1 MTNQQAP
8 EIYTLHTVPNKGE
21 RPWSGIYAVRADAE
35 HDAKVMR
42 DATGRDWSVV
52 RLVVADTATTP
63 TGPVARYKIS
73 YATDDRG
80 MRSSTPSGIPDHA
93 GAWVRYEDHIAA
105 LVEARQP
112 TTHVQNPAE
121 IEHVADDVSENG
133 AESHISS
140 LAHEIFAL
148 AQLAPGEGIEDA
160 VARISATL
168 RTQQPAP
175 AGEESKPHGWLYDW
189 THSSA
194 TGKPDTT
201 YTGFT
206 KDEAHAR
213 KHDNCIAVFTTPQPA
228 PATQQAGAD
237 DADMFWDHDDP
248 ERFGYNIKDI
258 ISDYGPGDVVKINC
272 AKRMPTIQV
281 RVVAD
286 GDDDLAYEVFGAP
299 QPSPTAQ
306 AAESVPAVD
315 GALEVA
321 DAMADSQYLA
331 GVSAGW
337 NAANADDPNAALQKL
352 HESRAGYLQPI
363 RTAARALALST
374 PPAEQQAA
382 SSAVLKAIH
391 EANMQLVR
399 TGDDAFML
407 VPYKVATVEQQA
419 APKAAPGGALDEAM
433 RERDDA
439 EDFIDALL
447 DEVLGHERPE
457 WSNLYGCADALNDV
471 QERMTSPHKPAVDK
485 AWGQFQSAM
494 AAPQQEAQE
503 PTEIPE
509 EIERM
514 AADRYKVVPSHV
526 SMFHRWAVVAGTGTQ
541 QLYLGREV
549 ECQNMARK
557 FACAFLD
564 GAFFAMQRTAP
575 QPVEREPL
583 TDEQLAEMMRETW
596 GCASIAP
603 RHAIGFAR
611 AIEAAHG
618 IGIKGGQH
626 GAE

>member
-1 MTNQQAP
+1 MTDNTQP
-8 EIYTLHTVPNKGE
+8 EAFDLADWLEAVGGGPSAKRCAALLREQHTRTALPEGWTDCTIEFGNDGPE
-21 RPWSGIYAVRADAE
+21 
-35 HDAKVMR
+35 
-42 DATGRDWSVV
+42 
-52 RLVVADTATTP
+52 VVA
-63 TGPVARYKIS
+63 
-73 YATDDRG
+73 
-80 MRSSTPSGIPDHA
+80 
-93 GAWVRYEDHIAA
+93 
-105 LVEARQP
+105 
-112 TTHVQNPAE
+112 
-121 IEHVADDVSENG
+121 
-133 AESHISS
+133 
-140 LAHEIFAL
+140 
-148 AQLAPGEGIEDA
+148 
-160 VARISATL
+160 
-168 RTQQPAP
+168 
-175 AGEESKPHGWLYDW
+175 
-189 THSSA
+189 
-194 TGKPDTT
+194 
-201 YTGFT
+201 
-206 KDEAHAR
+206 
-213 KHDNCIAVFTTPQPA
+213 
-228 PATQQAGAD
+228 
-237 DADMFWDHDDP
+237 
-248 ERFGYNIKDI
+248 
-258 ISDYGPGDVVKINC
+258 YGP
-272 AKRMPTIQV
+272 KRMMTRLAKWLGKYFAQV
-281 RVVAD
+281 I
-286 GDDDLAYEVFGAP
+286 
-299 QPSPTAQ
+299 
-306 AAESVPAVD
+306 AE
-315 GALEVA
+315 
-321 DAMADSQYLA
+321 
-331 GVSAGW
+331 
-337 NAANADDPNAALQKL
+337 
-352 HESRAGYLQPI
+352 
-363 RTAARALALST
+363 
-374 PPAEQQAA
+374 
-382 SSAVLKAIH
+382 
-391 EANMQLVR
+391 
-399 TGDDAFML
+399 
-407 VPYKVATVEQQA
+407 A
-419 APKAAPGGALDEAM
+419 APKAAPGDAIDEAM

-471 QERMTSPHKPAVDK
+471 QERMTSLHKPAVDK